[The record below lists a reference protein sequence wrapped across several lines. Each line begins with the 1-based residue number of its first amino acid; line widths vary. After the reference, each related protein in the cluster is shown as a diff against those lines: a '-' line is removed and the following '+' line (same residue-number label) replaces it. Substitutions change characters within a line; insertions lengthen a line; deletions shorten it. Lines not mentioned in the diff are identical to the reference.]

1 MHGNLSSIFID
12 NGLMNVTD
20 KYGRTPLFYSND
32 YLVTTSLLAA
42 GSNLYHLDNF
52 GRTPFFYSWL
62 HNAPIIELFIQL
74 GIDLNIEDCHGLT
87 FMSYNSALLNYGI
100 FLKYKHLIKNKTI
113 KLNTITINSLNFIDT
128 ILKNGFNVE
137 FTQIVNLEIPYE
149 EHQQKLYDFFQSL
162 KKYGISY
169 KNIKFIDK
177 RESSVVKIIDHKKFL

>member
-62 HNAPIIELFIQL
+62 HNAPIIELFIHL

-100 FLKYKHLIKNKTI
+100 FFK
-113 KLNTITINSLNFIDT
+113 
-128 ILKNGFNVE
+128 V
-137 FTQIVNLEIPYE
+137 
-149 EHQQKLYDFFQSL
+149 
-162 KKYGISY
+162 
-169 KNIKFIDK
+169 
-177 RESSVVKIIDHKKFL
+177 